1 MKVIGNN
8 LIANGSKEPAKTYAD
23 GGFVHHASGARY
35 SFGDTQLS
43 NPGVIPVAIGLEDK
57 KAIVAEVNETATSAL
72 SLVIAD
78 ARGVTVDG
86 MTALRKD
93 ARESSVTLR
102 VVRNTLAK
110 RALEGTEYEC
120 VNDSLAGPSLF
131 GFSMEDPGAAARLF
145 KDFSKENETFEVK
158 ALAVSGQMLGAE
170 QLDVLA
176 KLPTRDQ
183 ALSMLMSVM
192 NAPATKLVRTLN
204 EVPGKLVRTLAA
216 VRDQKEAAA

>member
-1 MKVIGNN
+1 M
-8 LIANGSKEPAKTYAD
+8 
-23 GGFVHHASGARY
+23 
-35 SFGDTQLS
+35 
-43 NPGVIPVAIGLEDK
+43 AIGLEDK

-78 ARGVTVDG
+78 ARGVPVDG
-86 MTALRKD
+86 MTALRKE
-93 ARESSVTLR
+93 ARENQVTLR

-120 VNDSLAGPSLF
+120 VNDTLAGPSLF

-145 KDFSKENETFEVK
+145 KDFAKENEEFEVK

-192 NAPATKLVRTLN
+192 QAPATKLVQTMN
-204 EVPGKLVRTLAA
+204 AVPSKLVRTLAA